1 MKKIFRMAAFML
13 ALGSMTAGFTSCG
26 EDDETTGEEGAV
38 AEQMKFNDLTA
49 KANPDGTITISGT
62 IETNT
67 KLKEFCL
74 YKEDGTTVAYDFLKE
89 NEQVK
94 QKNETLDDN
103 GKAVKEKS
111 FKLEIASATVPVAIY
126 KLSIK
131 TKKNATVSETIG
143 KTYEFTCGA
152 GDKSSLG
159 SYVSFTRMDNIKVA
173 EVKELN
179 EKIVDLVC
187 LADKT
192 FQVPSAAANQYP
204 NAFGTSAVFDATGKS
219 VDAAAA
225 GTVIT
230 STGCIAT
237 FSTTTGASEYDL
249 TISGVVIK
257 TTETLKIDVTGVNL
271 HK

>member
-26 EDDETTGEEGAV
+26 DDDETTGEEGAV

-74 YKEDGTTVAYDFLKE
+74 YKEDGSVAYDFLKE

-159 SYVSFTRMDNIKVA
+159 SYVSFTKEANIKVS
-173 EVKELN
+173 EVSELKE
-179 EKIVDLVC
+179 KVVDLVC
-187 LADKT
+187 LSDKT
-192 FQVPSAAANQYP
+192 FQVPSAANKQYP
-204 NAFGTSAVFDATGKS
+204 DAFGTSAVFDATGKS
-219 VDAAAA
+219 VKAAAA

-237 FSTTTGASEYDL
+237 FSTTAGASEYDL